1 MNGVNT
7 PASRPLP
14 MRIALCLLGTL
25 FLSVAPA
32 LPQSTLENGLQIYYP
47 FAQAED
53 GALDAS
59 GNGRHGTLIG
69 TSWCNEGH
77 LAGSRHLGEGS
88 YINAG
93 NEVNFASWP
102 QYSISLWFRHD
113 LSPSDATGYGDKLL
127 CKSTIHSD
135 VYIRMLPSRSGY
147 EYGPGYITFIASIPS
162 GTYAMECREDFRDN
176 TWHHLAIVRDGKFAE
191 MWVDGVLRRGSETA
205 FSIPDNAQPIYLGYS
220 PSPDPSQRR
229 YWPGDIDEFRIYNRA
244 LSAKEVR
251 TLAGVSTSDL
261 DDKATRNRQT
271 YEHETLTILEANIAD
286 ADPQWISDLMERLI
300 KAGARDAWAVPI
312 ITRNARTALTL
323 RVLSGPRDI
332 ASLRRMIFQATGTAG
347 VREREVNHATPSH
360 HQEETAQP
368 PPQAPIPVKVDEI

>member
-1 MNGVNT
+1 M
-7 PASRPLP
+7 
-14 MRIALCLLGTL
+14 
-25 FLSVAPA
+25 
-32 LPQSTLENGLQIYYP
+32 
-47 FAQAED
+47 
-53 GALDAS
+53 
-59 GNGRHGTLIG
+59 
-69 TSWCNEGH
+69 
-77 LAGSRHLGEGS
+77 
-88 YINAG
+88 
-93 NEVNFASWP
+93 
-102 QYSISLWFRHD
+102 
-113 LSPSDATGYGDKLL
+113 
-127 CKSTIHSD
+127 
-135 VYIRMLPSRSGY
+135 
-147 EYGPGYITFIASIPS
+147 
-162 GTYAMECREDFRDN
+162 
-176 TWHHLAIVRDGKFAE
+176 
-191 MWVDGVLRRGSETA
+191 
-205 FSIPDNAQPIYLGYS
+205 
-220 PSPDPSQRR
+220 
-229 YWPGDIDEFRIYNRA
+229 
-244 LSAKEVR
+244 R

>member
-1 MNGVNT
+1 
-7 PASRPLP
+7 

-77 LAGSRHLGEGS
+77 LAGSRHLGQGS

-113 LSPSDATGYGDKLL
+113 LSPSDATGYGDKLF
-127 CKSTIHSD
+127 CKSALYSD
-135 VYIRMLPSRSGY
+135 QYIRMLPSRD
-147 EYGPGYITFIASIPS
+147 EYAYGFGAINFTVSTPDGGFSL
-162 GTYAMECREDFRDN
+162 ECRDDFRDYA
-176 TWHHLAIVRDGKFAE
+176 WHHVAIIRDGTHAE
-191 MWVDGVLRRGSETA
+191 MWIDGILRKNCEIAVTVS
-205 FSIPDNAQPIYLGYS
+205 DNTQPIYLGYS